1 MGGAPNNPVWYY
13 NLTADPNVMIQDGAD
28 RFDAT
33 VRELSG
39 DERKTW
45 WDRAVATYPDYAV
58 YQQATTRII
67 PVFVATRR

>member
-1 MGGAPNNPVWYY
+1 
-13 NLTADPNVMIQDGAD
+13 
-28 RFDAT
+28 

-45 WDRAVATYPDYAV
+45 WERAVAVYPDYEV